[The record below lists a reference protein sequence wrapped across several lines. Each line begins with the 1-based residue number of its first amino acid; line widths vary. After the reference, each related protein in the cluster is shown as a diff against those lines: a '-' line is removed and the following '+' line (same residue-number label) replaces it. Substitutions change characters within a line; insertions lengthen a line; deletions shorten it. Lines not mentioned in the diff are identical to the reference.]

1 MRPGGGRRRCPAP
14 RSVPRRA
21 GDHQDIPK
29 ASDPLPRSP
38 EMNRRPIAS
47 ADCASL
53 AALLFAPPGG
63 HVAAGSHDFSRPALY
78 PPLALHPHTLLHW
91 RCRVRQPGSSAIV
104 VSGRLAS
111 TAGPPSEPTGCAWA
125 AALRVPTPM
134 TANGAPTKCNALS
147 LPRNTASAQSTL
159 RPPSPRIPLAVSCP
173 HRIGPA
179 RAYGSL
185 ECTLRLRPA
194 PSPPRY
200 PSSPSLRYCANRPPR
215 CTSRRQPAHPPP
227 PRRLRAGGPRRV
239 AGGGGERLVGPSRQ
253 GVDLSDIVDGRLFLV
268 WVPHPFVLLHDNRTA
283 RTVMELIHPGGVHS
297 IASMPSLDLLDDV
310 NFSKWVLEYGS
321 DDLHEFLFS
330 YSGRTMFKKKIAKLK
345 LGKFSEALGAD
356 FALGPYKTWGHVH
369 LLFFPILQQNHFY
382 LLCVNFKSERPEI
395 IDNSGSTPPTPV
407 KYGDTPENVKFKSIV
422 CENLKTKRMPMKWRD
437 TKNKVD
443 CGVYLM
449 RHMESYVGQGVAK
462 WDCGLTSG
470 DKLQLQRLRLRYMK
484 ELCIVD
490 VNAHCTSNMTHV
502 LRFLSGHQK
511 TSLLQIRSNL
521 SGLQWDE
528 RVDCCKWEGV
538 RCNDAGFVTTLD
550 LSNEP
555 IDHGFNLSLLLKLKS
570 LSVIKLDGILFY
582 VPFPDFFNEFTNLT
596 VLSLSYCYFSG
607 TVPQKLFQL
616 TKLAHL
622 DLAWNHFSGPIPS
635 FNLSNNL
642 TLVDLSNNQFAGEIP
657 FSHWDGLH
665 NLEKLYLNN
674 NSFSGPIPAS
684 LFSLPSLQ
692 TLYLFMNKFS
702 GRIIDL
708 QKNVSSPLR
717 DLDLGSNNLE
727 GPIPSF
733 LFQLQNL
740 SSLSISSN
748 KFSGTVQLAKFK
760 NLESTDSTLDLSYNN
775 LAIETNLSEA
785 ELPFF
790 PQLLFLS
797 LASCNLQQIP
807 DFLKNQSRLAMLD
820 LSSNNMS
827 GEIPNWVWGISD
839 GFVRYLNLSHNRFTH
854 LQEPMDYGRHDYLDL
869 HSNLLSGKIPPL
881 PGSAAYLDL
890 SNNHFS
896 STIPLDIGSNNFSG
910 ILPANLFLELKAI
923 VVDQNEAKTEV
934 DYLHFTSDIGNVY
947 YADSISLSLKG
958 HEGYKLDKIL
968 SIFTSIDFSNNQF
981 QGNIPESVG
990 ELKLLHLLNISHNAL
1005 TGNIPPSLE
1014 NLKAL
1019 EALDLS
1025 FNSLTGNIPDQLVS
1039 LTLLSFINLSHNQL
1053 VGMIPQGKQFN
1064 TFGES
1069 SFEENKGLCGFPL
1082 HVSCSGDK
1090 EPASPVLPE
1099 LEEEESSYY
1108 AEIYTGIGL
1117 GFVGGVGGIF
1127 VPLLL
1132 SRKWR
1137 SYYNKK
1143 IDGILSKILFQR
1155 DCGRTRFRSKS
1166 I

>member
-1 MRPGGGRRRCPAP
+1 MG
-14 RSVPRRA
+14 
-21 GDHQDIPK
+21 
-29 ASDPLPRSP
+29 
-38 EMNRRPIAS
+38 
-47 ADCASL
+47 
-53 AALLFAPPGG
+53 F
-63 HVAAGSHDFSRPALY
+63 
-78 PPLALHPHTLLHW
+78 
-91 RCRVRQPGSSAIV
+91 
-104 VSGRLAS
+104 
-111 TAGPPSEPTGCAWA
+111 
-125 AALRVPTPM
+125 
-134 TANGAPTKCNALS
+134 TK
-147 LPRNTASAQSTL
+147 
-159 RPPSPRIPLAVSCP
+159 I
-173 HRIGPA
+173 
-179 RAYGSL
+179 
-185 ECTLRLRPA
+185 
-194 PSPPRY
+194 
-200 PSSPSLRYCANRPPR
+200 
-215 CTSRRQPAHPPP
+215 
-227 PRRLRAGGPRRV
+227 
-239 AGGGGERLVGPSRQ
+239 
-253 GVDLSDIVDGRLFLV
+253 FM
-268 WVPHPFVLLHDNRTA
+268 VLLLSNL
-283 RTVMELIHPGGVHS
+283 LI
-297 IASMPSLDLLDDV
+297 INSL
-310 NFSKWVLEYGS
+310 G
-321 DDLHEFLFS
+321 
-330 YSGRTMFKKKIAKLK
+330 
-345 LGKFSEALGAD
+345 
-356 FALGPYKTWGHVH
+356 
-369 LLFFPILQQNHFY
+369 
-382 LLCVNFKSERPEI
+382 LCV
-395 IDNSGSTPPTPV
+395 
-407 KYGDTPENVKFKSIV
+407 
-422 CENLKTKRMPMKWRD
+422 
-437 TKNKVD
+437 VD
-443 CGVYLM
+443 
-449 RHMESYVGQGVAK
+449 
-462 WDCGLTSG
+462 
-470 DKLQLQRLRLRYMK
+470 
-484 ELCIVD
+484 
-490 VNAHCTSNMTHV
+490 
-502 LRFLSGHQK
+502 QK

-521 SGLQWDE
+521 SYYPSSYKKAVQWDE

-555 IDHGFNLSLLLKLKS
+555 IDHGFNVSLLLKLKS
-570 LSVIKLDGILFY
+570 LSVFKLDGINFS
-582 VPFPDFFNEFTNLT
+582 VPFPDFFSDFTNLT
-596 VLSLSYCYFSG
+596 VLSLVDCFFIG
-607 TVPQKLFQL
+607 TVPRKLFQVPTLQTIDLSYSEMLEGSLPEFPEINGSLQTLILSNTKFSGNLPESIGNLRMLSHLDLSRCNFGGSIPASIGKL

-622 DLAWNHFSGPIPS
+622 NLAWNLFSGPIPS
-635 FNLSNNL
+635 FKLSKNL

-665 NLEKLYLNN
+665 NLESVYLNN
-674 NSFSGPIPAS
+674 NSFSGPIPVS

-692 TLYLFMNKFS
+692 SLYLSMNKFS

-717 DLDLGSNNLE
+717 GLDLGSNNLE

-740 SSLSISSN
+740 SSLSLSSN
-748 KFSGTVQLAKFK
+748 KFNGTVHLADFK
-760 NLESTDSTLDLSYNN
+760 IVENFYFLDLSYNN
-775 LAIETNLSEA
+775 LVVETNISEA
-785 ELPFF
+785 QLPFF
-790 PQLLFLS
+790 SQFQRLT
-797 LASCNLQQIP
+797 LASCNLQHIP
-807 DFLKNQSRLAMLD
+807 DFLKNQSTLAMLD

-827 GEIPNWVWGISD
+827 GEIPNWVWGINH
-839 GFVRYLNLSHNRFTH
+839 GLVRYLNLSHNRFTR
-854 LQEPMDYGRHDYLDL
+854 LQEPVEYGLLDYLDL

-896 STIPLDIGSNNFSG
+896 STIPLDIGNQLPNVRFFSIANNRVSGRIPPSWCHAALLEVLDLSNNSLQGTIPSCLAQNNSNLGVINLKGNRLSGEIPQVFLQSCSLETLDLSQNFFKGRLPPSLVNCTKLKVLNLGNNGISDTFPCWLNNMSNLHILALRSNKFHGSISCPSHGVNNSWPSLKVIDLGSNNFSG

-1069 SFEENKGLCGFPL
+1069 SFVENKGLCGFPL

-1090 EPASPVLPE
+1090 EPASPVLQE
-1099 LEEEESSYY
+1099 LEEEESSDY

-1117 GFVGGVGGIF
+1117 GFVGGLGGIF

-1143 IDGILSKILFQR
+1143 IDGILSKILDGNNVLPDILFWYLNVLIQ
-1155 DCGRTRFRSKS
+1155 S
-1166 I
+1166 